1 MLRIRF
7 FLRIPVQCVFVT
19 IWLLVGAHPG
29 FSEEALVLQPDADGV
44 QRTTL
49 TMESYVYAPKEL
61 IVELG
66 KPVELNLQNDSFL
79 VPHNF
84 LLDSPD
90 GQRVIEA
97 DVSGGD
103 TETVRF
109 TPTAPGIYPFYCNKQ
124 LLFFPNHREEGM
136 EGRIVVR

>member
-1 MLRIRF
+1 MLRIGF
-7 FLRIPVQCVFVT
+7 FLRIPVQWVFVT
-19 IWLLVGAHPG
+19 MWLLVGAHPV

-44 QRTTL
+44 QRATL

-66 KPVELNLQNDSFL
+66 KPVELILQNDSFL

-103 TETVRF
+103 TETVGF